1 MYTDKVNLIAHRG
14 YSYMETENTCAAFI
28 AAGNRS
34 HFGIETDIHVT
45 KDGKFIVIH
54 DDHTGRVA
62 GDDMLVE
69 KTCFET
75 LRAVHL
81 LNKDGEKS
89 RGDLIMPT
97 LKEYISICR
106 HYNKKS
112 VLELKNHFDPAD
124 IARVIA
130 EIRDM
135 AWLDNTIFISFDL
148 PNMICIREML
158 PDQPAQFLISTYPDW
173 LEDTLCKYHLDLDIK
188 FSALTAEHVKKLH
201 ESGVKVNVW
210 TVDKPEDADRMLEY
224 GVDYITSNC
233 LE

>member
-1 MYTDKVNLIAHRG
+1 MYSEKVKVIAHRG
-14 YSYMETENTCAAFI
+14 FSSMETENTCAAFV

-45 KDGKFIVIH
+45 QDGKFIVIH
-54 DDHTGRVA
+54 DDQTGRVA
-62 GDDMLVE
+62 GDDLCVE

-75 LRAVHL
+75 LRAIHL

-97 LKEYISICR
+97 LSEYIGICK

-112 VLELKNHFDPAD
+112 VLELKNHFSPED
-124 IARVIA
+124 IARVIE
-130 EIRDM
+130 EIRALD
-135 AWLDNTIFISFDL
+135 WLENTIFISFDL

-158 PDQPAQFLISTYPDW
+158 PTQPAQFLIKTYPDW

-188 FSALTAEHVKKLH
+188 LISLTPERIQRLH
-201 ESGVKVNVW
+201 ELGIQVNAW
-210 TVDKPEDADRMLEY
+210 TVDQEEDADRLIDW
-224 GVDYITSNC
+224 GIDFITSNR